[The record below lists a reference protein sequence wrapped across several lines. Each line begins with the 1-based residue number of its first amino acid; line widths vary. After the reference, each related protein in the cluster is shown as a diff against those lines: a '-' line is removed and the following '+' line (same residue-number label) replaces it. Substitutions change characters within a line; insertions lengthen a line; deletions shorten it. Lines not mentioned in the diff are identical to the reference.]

1 VFRDLAADRDGDADV
16 PRRPRRDARARR
28 DPRGGRLRDER
39 TPDRDSR
46 RDPRG
51 RAAAHAPRGGESST
65 SERWAS
71 SRSTRASSIFGRW
84 SRERQSRPKSFPN
97 RTSSTP
103 RSTSSSSEPAGRPTG
118 DRSVPRPP
126 VPDRGAA
133 RRCQKLGVGVGL
145 DTFGPDPTP
154 PGSAKTTGPSRETE
168 PEGTPAHDALLSDS
182 LPIVENLCGL
192 DGLPAG
198 FRLYAFPPASGADGS
213 PVRAVAEWEGVTG
226 GVPPRAR
233 QTKPVLSVGD
243 ESRLKVDIHG
253 NATSFQHVLSQ
264 L

>member
-1 VFRDLAADRDGDADV
+1 VGEFAFDARLVDLRPLEPREAITAEELPEPNVLDPAVDLLVFRTGW
-16 PRRPRRDARARR
+16 
-28 DPRGGRLRDER
+28 
-39 TPDRDSR
+39 
-46 RDPRG
+46 
-51 RAAAHAPRGGESST
+51 AAHWGPIGTAT
-65 SERWAS
+65 
-71 SRSTRASSIFGRW
+71 TRTLTA
-84 SRERQSRPKSFPN
+84 
-97 RTSSTP
+97 
-103 RSTSSSSEPAGRPTG
+103 
-118 DRSVPRPP
+118 
-126 VPDRGAA
+126 GAA

-198 FRLYAFPPASGADGS
+198 FRLYAFPLRLRGQTGRRCERSRSGRGD
-213 PVRAVAEWEGVTG
+213 RG